1 MFFAQLALPLH
12 SKDETMRE
20 ETSKFEKFFKENY
33 QKFYIYALHILN
45 DEEACRDI
53 VADVM
58 EYACRNF
65 EQHDER
71 QWFNYSVSSIRN
83 KCLDHIRRK
92 AVHKKYADFYTYVV
106 EHKETMEPHEEDERL
121 TDIKNVIKTLSPKT
135 QLVFQECYINKRKY
149 KEVAEELDITADGV
163 KKHIIKALK
172 TIREEIHKK
181 YKKQ

>member
-1 MFFAQLALPLH
+1 
-12 SKDETMRE
+12 
-20 ETSKFEKFFKENY
+20 
-33 QKFYIYALHILN
+33 
-45 DEEACRDI
+45 
-53 VADVM
+53 
-58 EYACRNF
+58 
-65 EQHDER
+65 
-71 QWFNYSVSSIRN
+71 
-83 KCLDHIRRK
+83 
-92 AVHKKYADFYTYVV
+92 
-106 EHKETMEPHEEDERL
+106 MEPNEEDERL

>member
-1 MFFAQLALPLH
+1 
-12 SKDETMRE
+12 MRE
-20 ETSKFEKFFKENY
+20 ETSNFETFFKENF

-58 EYACRNF
+58 EYACRNYGK
-65 EQHDER
+65 QDDRH
-71 QWFNYSVSSIRN
+71 WFNYSISSIRN

-92 AVHKKYADFYTYVV
+92 AVHKKYVEFYTHIV
-106 EHKETMEPHEEDERL
+106 EHKETMEPREEDERIA
-121 TDIKNVIKTLSPKT
+121 DIMKVMRQLNPKT
-135 QLVFQECYINKRKY
+135 RLVFQECYINRKTY
-149 KEVAEELDITADGV
+149 KEVAEELDISPDGV